1 MSGEKYR
8 ILCSPY
14 IKVKELIAYFLESL
28 NSNNYNAI
36 NESNWKLL
44 FLFGAEKIDINS
56 SMLLNKRGIIDE
68 SNIIILEN
76 YGVNPKR
83 VEKPIY
89 LEKPLSFKKEWKF
102 SKDYNTDDWTLI
114 FENQDD
120 GKHFNI
126 KISCQKLVKDAISEY
141 YRQSGRS
148 EKCSFI
154 FNYNELLFNE
164 KICKSG
170 MENFSRILVVSADN
184 NENLKL
190 NNNDDKSNQKENSYP
205 NLINIEFHLFELM
218 ED

>member
-1 MSGEKYR
+1 MNEKLINVNFLFMSGEKYR

-83 VEKPIY
+83 VEKLIY

-114 FENQDD
+114 FEHQDD
-120 GKHFNI
+120 WKAF
-126 KISCQKLVKDAISEY
+126 
-141 YRQSGRS
+141 
-148 EKCSFI
+148 
-154 FNYNELLFNE
+154 
-164 KICKSG
+164 
-170 MENFSRILVVSADN
+170 
-184 NENLKL
+184 
-190 NNNDDKSNQKENSYP
+190 
-205 NLINIEFHLFELM
+205 
-218 ED
+218 

>member
-1 MSGEKYR
+1 MNEKLINVNFLFMSGEKYR

-14 IKVKELIAYFLESL
+14 IKEKELIAYFLESL

-114 FENQDD
+114 FEHQDD
-120 GKHFNI
+120 WKAF
-126 KISCQKLVKDAISEY
+126 
-141 YRQSGRS
+141 
-148 EKCSFI
+148 
-154 FNYNELLFNE
+154 
-164 KICKSG
+164 
-170 MENFSRILVVSADN
+170 
-184 NENLKL
+184 
-190 NNNDDKSNQKENSYP
+190 
-205 NLINIEFHLFELM
+205 
-218 ED
+218 